1 MGNLGIPELVVIF
14 VLALVLFGPRKLPEL
29 GRTLGKAL
37 AEFRK
42 ASANMRTAVETEM
55 RELERHA
62 NEIETKALE
71 ETAVISAE
79 ESGAAGSNDPQPVAR
94 DQESLPPAVGS
105 EDAPGEPSADGHSK
119 PA

>member
-1 MGNLGIPELVVIF
+1 MGSLGIPELMVIF
-14 VLALVLFGPRKLPEL
+14 VLALILFGPRKLPEL

-42 ASANMRTAVETEM
+42 ASANMRMAVETEM

-62 NEIETKALE
+62 NELETKALE
-71 ETAVISAE
+71 ETAVMSAE
-79 ESGAAGSNDPQPVAR
+79 ESGAAGSNDPQPVAHA
-94 DQESLPPAVGS
+94 QESLPLAAGS
-105 EDAPGEPSADGHSK
+105 EDTPGETPADGHSK

>member
-1 MGNLGIPELVVIF
+1 MGSLGIPEVMVIF
-14 VLALVLFGPRKLPEL
+14 VLALILFGPRKLPEL

-42 ASANMRTAVETEM
+42 ASANMRMAVETEM

-62 NEIETKALE
+62 NELEAKALE
-71 ETAVISAE
+71 EPTVTSGE
-79 ESGAAGSNDPQPVAR
+79 ESGAGSNDPQPPAP
-94 DQESLPPAVGS
+94 DQEAPLPAAGS
-105 EDAPGEPSADGHSK
+105 EETPGETPADGHSK